1 MKTVRPTSPPADPVL
16 STPEALGQA
25 LRAARTQAGIR
36 LEDAALQLGI
46 AKQTLQNLETGSPGV
61 GVGTALRVAHEY
73 GVILLGVPASQR
85 KRAIDA
91 IQSMLEPRPAKAQ
104 VPGAER
110 PAHVT
115 PRSRLP
121 R

>member
-1 MKTVRPTSPPADPVL
+1 MKTVRPVLPPADPVL
-16 STPEALGQA
+16 STPEALGLA

-61 GVGTALRVAHEY
+61 GIGTALRVAHEY
-73 GVILLGVPASQR
+73 GVTLLGVPASQR
-85 KRAIDA
+85 GRAVDA
-91 IQSMLEPRPAKAQ
+91 IQAIVGRTPELAQ
-104 VPGAER
+104 NLAAEA
-110 PAHVT
+110 PST
-115 PRSRLP
+115 PRQRPP